1 VRAYTASAIDANC
14 ADSSVE
20 KVSSTPASIK
30 RGDESPAR
38 AQGRRIMRMSKMN
51 TKKKPEKRDVV
62 MFVIDK

>member
-1 VRAYTASAIDANC
+1 MRKG

-38 AQGRRIMRMSKMN
+38 AQGKSKMN
-51 TKKKPEKRDVV
+51 TKNNPEKRDVE
-62 MFVIDK
+62 MFAIDK